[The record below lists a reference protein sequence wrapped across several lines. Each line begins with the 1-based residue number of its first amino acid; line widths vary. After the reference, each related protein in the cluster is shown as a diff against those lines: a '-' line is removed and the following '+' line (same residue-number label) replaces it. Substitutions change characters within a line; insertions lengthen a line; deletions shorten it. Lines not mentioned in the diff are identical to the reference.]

1 MASTAAGM
9 TGWSVRWG
17 RLAGRELSTIVITIF
32 GLLLVTFLIARVI
45 PIDPV
50 LAVVGDNA
58 KSDVYDAARISLGLD
73 KPLWWQFGVYVGK
86 VFTGDLGKS
95 VLTSNLVVDDIKRV
109 FPATLELAT
118 LGTLIGI
125 VLGIPFGVLA
135 AVYQGRWPDQIAR
148 FVGLFGYSIPIFW
161 LGLMGLLLFYA
172 KLGWVGGPG
181 RLGVAYQDFV
191 DTRTGVLLIDAA
203 MQGEWDAFW
212 DAWSHLILPSAVL
225 GLFSL
230 AYISRM
236 TRSFMITE
244 LQQQYVIAARVK
256 GMSEARVIW
265 RHALRN
271 AFVPARHGDC
281 AVLCEPTRR
290 LGADRDDIRLAGS
303 RPLHHELA
311 AQRRH
316 ERRARRHARRRRGLH
331 RRQPI
336 LRHPGPDRRS
346 ADAVRSGLCICTI
359 FSTLPFNARCHR
371 KAALCQVL

>member
-1 MASTAAGM
+1 MATKSGSISHRAA
-9 TGWSVRWG
+9 RWG
-17 RLAGRELSTIVITIF
+17 KLIGRELSTIAITMF

-58 KSDVYDAARISLGLD
+58 RPDVYEKARIDLGLD
-73 KPLWWQFGVYVGK
+73 KPLWQQFAVYVGK
-86 VFTGDLGKS
+86 VFTGDFGKS
-95 VLTSNLVVDDIKRV
+95 ILTSNPVVTDIKRV

-125 VLGIPFGVLA
+125 LLGIPLGVLA
-135 AVYQGRWPDQIAR
+135 AVKQGRWPDQVAR
-148 FVGLFGYSIPIFW
+148 FIGLFGYSIPIFW

-172 KLGWVGGPG
+172 KLGWVSGPG
-181 RLGVAYQDFV
+181 RISVAYQDFV
-191 DTRTGVLLIDAA
+191 TPVTGVILIDAA
-203 MQGEWDAFW
+203 MQGEWDAFRNGV
-212 DAWSHLILPSAVL
+212 SHLILPSAVL

-271 AFVPARHGDC
+271 AFVPLITVIALSYANLLEGSVLTETIFAWPGLGRYITNSLLNADMN
-281 AVLCEPTRR
+281 AVLGGTLVVGAIFIGINLLSDILGRLVDPRTR
-290 LGADRDDIRLAGS
+290 
-303 RPLHHELA
+303 
-311 AQRRH
+311 
-316 ERRARRHARRRRGLH
+316 
-331 RRQPI
+331 
-336 LRHPGPDRRS
+336 
-346 ADAVRSGLCICTI
+346 
-359 FSTLPFNARCHR
+359 
-371 KAALCQVL
+371 

>member
-1 MASTAAGM
+1 MATASM
-9 TGWSVRWG
+9 DSLSG
-17 RLAGRELSTIVITIF
+17 RSLRVGRILGRELSTIAITMF
-32 GLLLVTFLIARVI
+32 GLLLITFLIARVI

-58 KSDVYDAARISLGLD
+58 KPDVYEAARIELGLD
-73 KPLWWQFGVYVGK
+73 KPLWQQFAIYVGK
-86 VFTGDLGKS
+86 VFTGDFGKS
-95 VLTSNLVVDDIKRV
+95 VLTSQPVLTDIKRV

-125 VLGIPFGVLA
+125 VLGVPLGVLA

-148 FVGLFGYSIPIFW
+148 FIGLFGYSIPIFW

-172 KLGWVGGPG
+172 KLGWVSGPG
-181 RLGVAYQDFV
+181 RISVAYQDFV
-191 DTRTGVLLIDAA
+191 NPVTGVILLDAA
-203 MQGEWDAFW
+203 MQGEWDAFRN
-212 DAWSHLILPSAVL
+212 ALSHLILPSALL

-271 AFVPARHGDC
+271 AMVPLLTVIALSYASLLEGSVLTETIFAWPGLGRYITNSLLNADMN
-281 AVLCEPTRR
+281 AVLGGTLVVGAVFIGINLLSDILGRLVDPRTR
-290 LGADRDDIRLAGS
+290 
-303 RPLHHELA
+303 
-311 AQRRH
+311 
-316 ERRARRHARRRRGLH
+316 
-331 RRQPI
+331 
-336 LRHPGPDRRS
+336 
-346 ADAVRSGLCICTI
+346 
-359 FSTLPFNARCHR
+359 
-371 KAALCQVL
+371 